1 MEETPEFLAKS
12 TEELAAARGER
23 KAKFQVG
30 GCDWPAVYIY
40 TWFGLGKTKHDLPDI
55 WNYVIYRLRE
65 SIIMIRKYKW
75 EKSYLH

>member
-1 MEETPEFLAKS
+1 MEESPEFLAQS

-40 TWFGLGKTKHDLPDI
+40 KRDLPDI
-55 WNYVIYRLRE
+55 WNYVIYRVRE